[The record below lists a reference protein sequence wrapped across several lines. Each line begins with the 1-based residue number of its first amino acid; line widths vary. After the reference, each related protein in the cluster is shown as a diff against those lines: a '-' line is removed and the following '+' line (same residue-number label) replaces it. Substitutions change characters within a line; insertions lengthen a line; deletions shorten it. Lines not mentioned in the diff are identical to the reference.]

1 MNEDDTEQHQ
11 RKHSGSLSIQVE
23 PGSHPS
29 IEFIKSS
36 DSENYKNQEQIA
48 ANKKRVQTEIH
59 IPDKTYSFRNSDKMP
74 RFSSTDS
81 FKTRTSSQVR
91 QKGSTFHSVKE
102 IKQGVGDKL
111 EFMYRIESDGIVDK
125 KIYNR
130 QKLKTYFFF
139 TIDLAVMIVCT
150 YALFKKF
157 TDW

>member
-1 MNEDDTEQHQ
+1 
-11 RKHSGSLSIQVE
+11 
-23 PGSHPS
+23 
-29 IEFIKSS
+29 
-36 DSENYKNQEQIA
+36 
-48 ANKKRVQTEIH
+48 
-59 IPDKTYSFRNSDKMP
+59 MP

-139 TIDLAVMIVCT
+139 TIDLAVIIVCT

-157 TDW
+157 TDWKECYYKFDAWAVCIVILSGLSLILNFGTAFNLSNKQKNL